1 MVFIFKRERCL
12 RVPFSGIGLSVRL
25 PAIPIVG
32 MLALL
37 ASLFSASSVAVQP
50 IQVVAAE
57 FPPLTTNAG
66 AQPGGVVLEVVREA
80 GKRAGIALEFSFL
93 PWERAQL
100 ETQARNDVLIIPF
113 TRTPSREAN
122 YQWVAPV
129 LEFHTVMVTLAKPPS
144 SIEEARKLVVGY
156 LRASSFKDE
165 AEKAGFPY
173 VEETTDDVTNAR
185 KLKLGR
191 IDAWVTTDLMAHGVY
206 RQAGFD
212 PAELKYGPNLGPVKV
227 SYVAASREFP
237 KEIAE
242 RIANAIKQM
251 RADGSYQAI
260 VKRYR

>member
-1 MVFIFKRERCL
+1 MR
-12 RVPFSGIGLSVRL
+12 
-25 PAIPIVG
+25 IPTIPSVG

-37 ASLFSASSVAVQP
+37 ALLLSPSIAAEKV
-50 IQVVAAE
+50 ITVVAAE

-66 AQPGGVVLEVVREA
+66 GQPGGVVLEVVREA
-80 GKRAGIALEFSFL
+80 SRRAGIAVEFSFL
-93 PWERAQL
+93 PWQRAQL

-113 TRTPSREAN
+113 TRTPSREAQ

-129 LEFHTVMVTLAKPPS
+129 LEFHTVLVTLANPPTT
-144 SIEEARKLVVGY
+144 IEEARMLVVGY
-156 LRASSFKDE
+156 VRGTSFKDE
-165 AEKAGFPY
+165 VEQAGFPY
-173 VEETTDDVTNAR
+173 FEESTDDLTNAR

-191 IDAWVTTDLMAHGVY
+191 IGAWITTDLMALGVY

-227 SYVAASREFP
+227 SWVAASRDFP
-237 KEIAE
+237 KETAKKL
-242 RIANAIKQM
+242 ANAIDRM